1 MSYDIFGSLAM
12 AVTRALDHDLPDIEF
27 QRRVYPK
34 NAGGSFDTETA
45 KRRPHLNDVQVYH
58 FQQSWG
64 DTSIGFG
71 GTAGQAFTNAYTTV
85 VTDITACAVYMGG
98 RLAYMVENPTSQ
110 FFDDLRN
117 FQMAGAANHER
128 RRTYA
133 EKT

>member
-45 KRRPHLNDVQVYH
+45 KRRPHLGDVMVYH
-58 FQQSWG
+58 FKQSWR

-71 GTAGQAFTNAYTTV
+71 GIAGQAFTDAYTTV
-85 VTDITACAVYMGG
+85 ITEVAGDAAVYMGG
-98 RLAYMVENPTSQ
+98 RFAYLVRNPSPR
-110 FFDDLRN
+110 FFEDLRN
-117 FQMAGAANHER
+117 FRMAAACD
-128 RRTYA
+128 TYRQESYTA
-133 EKT
+133 